1 MKDRIL
7 LHACCAVC
15 MAHPIERLKEDYT
28 PVVFFFNPNIY
39 PEIEHNRRRD
49 ELIKYCKKMDYEY
62 IIEEYAPQNWYDE
75 INGLETE
82 PEKGIRCNKCFE
94 HRLEKT
100 AQKAN
105 ELGIKYITTTLSV
118 SPHKISKNIFNA
130 GQKIAKKYSIN
141 FVEKDFKKNDGFLKT
156 MQLAKENDF
165 YRQKYCGCE
174 FSYRE

>member
-1 MKDRIL
+1 MKDKIL

-15 MAHPIERLKEDYT
+15 MGYSIEILKEDYE

-39 PEIEHNRRRD
+39 PETEHDRRRD
-49 ELIKYCKKMDYEY
+49 ELIKYCKKKDYNY
-62 IIEEYAPQNWYDE
+62 IIEDYSPQNWYE
-75 INGLETE
+75 TIKGLESE

-94 HRLEKT
+94 YRLEKT
-100 AQKAN
+100 AKKAN
-105 ELGIKYITTTLSV
+105 ELGIKYITTTLSI
-118 SPHKISKNIFNA
+118 SPHKISKNIFTE
-130 GQKIAKKYSIN
+130 GQKVAHRHGII

-156 MQLAKENDF
+156 MQIAKENDF